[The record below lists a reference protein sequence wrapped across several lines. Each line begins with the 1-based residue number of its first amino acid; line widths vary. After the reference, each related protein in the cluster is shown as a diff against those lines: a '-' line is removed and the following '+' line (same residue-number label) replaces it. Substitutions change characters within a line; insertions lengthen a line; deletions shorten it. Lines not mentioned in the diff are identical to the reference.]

1 VCLLKVEIFFPS
13 LSLFGFPIFF
23 SREVDLFL
31 KFKVHP
37 FVCQPYLTPLSN
49 NNTTLIKKLRRE
61 KDFSIVDLDFHS
73 FFTSYF
79 FHFSQ
84 VIRQPFLTDRLI
96 VKLKEKEN
104 TLQCV
109 YLNEFNMAIGAFI
122 LQCNEAKNWYD
133 GINKARHIYMKLKQD
148 SHESHHSISRHHSI
162 VNNNTTSDSLSIR
175 KSPLGSSIGMLLMLF
190 KMTLYLTTISKNKN
204 LFLSTVSSLNNSNS
218 GSVEF
223 NESKTVS
230 VDFEKTNSIS
240 SDEGSYSMHNKAHT
254 GSGSNRK
261 VRQISSNSLT
271 VQSYSTHL
279 NQSMPNLASGP
290 YHINSNNTLLVPSAQ
305 KSHSAHSSHSGNLLS
320 PSQRG
325 ISYPP
330 PSPNR

>member
-1 VCLLKVEIFFPS
+1 
-13 LSLFGFPIFF
+13 
-23 SREVDLFL
+23 
-31 KFKVHP
+31 
-37 FVCQPYLTPLSN
+37 
-49 NNTTLIKKLRRE
+49 
-61 KDFSIVDLDFHS
+61 
-73 FFTSYF
+73 
-79 FHFSQ
+79 
-84 VIRQPFLTDRLI
+84 
-96 VKLKEKEN
+96 
-104 TLQCV
+104 
-109 YLNEFNMAIGAFI
+109 
-122 LQCNEAKNWYD
+122 
-133 GINKARHIYMKLKQD
+133 
-148 SHESHHSISRHHSI
+148 
-162 VNNNTTSDSLSIR
+162 
-175 KSPLGSSIGMLLMLF
+175 
-190 KMTLYLTTISKNKN
+190 
-204 LFLSTVSSLNNSNS
+204 VSSLNNSNS

-261 VRQISSNSLT
+261 VRQTSSNSLT

>member
-1 VCLLKVEIFFPS
+1 
-13 LSLFGFPIFF
+13 
-23 SREVDLFL
+23 
-31 KFKVHP
+31 
-37 FVCQPYLTPLSN
+37 
-49 NNTTLIKKLRRE
+49 
-61 KDFSIVDLDFHS
+61 
-73 FFTSYF
+73 
-79 FHFSQ
+79 
-84 VIRQPFLTDRLI
+84 
-96 VKLKEKEN
+96 
-104 TLQCV
+104 
-109 YLNEFNMAIGAFI
+109 M
-122 LQCNEAKNWYD
+122 
-133 GINKARHIYMKLKQD
+133 
-148 SHESHHSISRHHSI
+148 
-162 VNNNTTSDSLSIR
+162 
-175 KSPLGSSIGMLLMLF
+175 
-190 KMTLYLTTISKNKN
+190 
-204 LFLSTVSSLNNSNS
+204 
-218 GSVEF
+218 EF

-254 GSGSNRK
+254 GSGGGGGGGGSRK
-261 VRQISSNSLT
+261 ARQTSSNSLT